1 MRIIISGGGTGGHL
15 FPGIAVA
22 QEVLHSVSRSEVLFV
37 STDRETDKR
46 VLADVPFATMS
57 LKAKGVKGKSLVD
70 RFKACVQLPLSL
82 FNAVKIVR
90 KFKPDVV
97 LGVGGY
103 VTGPML
109 LAAKLLGVP
118 TCIHEQ
124 NSVPG
129 LANLLLSKF
138 VTKVY
143 VSIPG
148 TEALFPKNKTV
159 LTGNPVRQ
167 EVRALRSGE
176 VVGGGFTLL
185 VMGGSLGAHA
195 INQAMIEAVRVLKRR
210 VPKGFVI
217 IHQTG
222 AHDEAKVRR
231 AYKDGGLNTKVS
243 PFIDAMPM
251 AMAKANLV
259 VGRAGAT
266 SLAELTVM
274 GKPMILIPYP
284 YAADNHQE
292 LNASMIMKN
301 GAAKMIRESELSGI
315 GLAEEILDLINSDG
329 KRKKMGNMAL
339 KLGEPDAARKIVRGC
354 LDLATARKMTVEP
367 RVKK

>member
-1 MRIIISGGGTGGHL
+1 MRILISGGGTGGHL

-22 QEVLHSVSRSEVLFV
+22 QEVLHSVSRGEVLFV
-37 STDRETDKR
+37 STDRTTDKR
-46 VLADVPFATMS
+46 VLAGVSFPSMP
-57 LKAKGVKGKSLVD
+57 LKSKGIKGKSIVD
-70 RFKACVQLPLSL
+70 RLKALLQLPLSL
-82 FNAVKIVR
+82 FTALKIVGD
-90 KFKPDVV
+90 FKPEVV

-109 LAAKLLGVP
+109 LAAWLRGIP

-129 LANLLLSKF
+129 LANLLLSKI
-138 VTKVY
+138 VTQVY
-143 VSIPG
+143 VSMPG
-148 TEALFPKNKTV
+148 TEKLFPEHKTF

-167 EVRALRSGE
+167 EVKAFRNSEKKGI
-176 VVGGGFTLL
+176 GFTLL

-195 INQAMIEAVRVLKRR
+195 INQAMIDAVRVLKRR
-210 VPKGFVI
+210 VPKGFVV

-222 AHDEAKVRR
+222 SQDEARVRK
-231 AYKDGGLNTKVS
+231 AYKDGGITSKVKA
-243 PFIDAMPM
+243 FIDAMPM
-251 AMAKANLV
+251 TMAKADLV

-274 GKPMILIPYP
+274 GKAMILVPYP

-292 LNASMIMKN
+292 INASMLVQG

-329 KRKKMGNMAL
+329 KRQKMVNMAL
-339 KLGEPDAARKIVRGC
+339 KFGEPDAAKKIVRQC
-354 LDLATARKMTVEP
+354 LDLATARKTDLN
-367 RVKK
+367 

>member
-1 MRIIISGGGTGGHL
+1 MRILISGGGTGGHL

-37 STDRETDKR
+37 STDRDTDKR
-46 VLADVPFATMS
+46 VLAGLPFRSMP
-57 LKAKGVKGKSLVD
+57 LKARGIKGKSILD
-70 RFKACVQLPLSL
+70 RLMALLQLPLSL
-82 FNAVKIVR
+82 FAALKIV
-90 KFKPDVV
+90 KEFKPDVV

-109 LAAKLLGVP
+109 LAARILGVP

-138 VTKVY
+138 VTQVY
-143 VSIPG
+143 VSLPG
-148 TEALFPKNKTV
+148 TERRFPEHKTS

-167 EVRALRSGE
+167 EVRAFRHGE
-176 VVGGGFTLL
+176 KKGGTFTLL

-195 INQAMIEAVRVLKRR
+195 INMAMIEAVRVLKRR
-210 VPKGFVI
+210 VPTGFVI

-222 AHDEAKVRR
+222 ANDEAKVRK
-231 AYKDGGLNTKVS
+231 AYKDGGLVAKVS
-243 PFIDAMPM
+243 AFIDRMPM
-251 AMAKANLV
+251 AMSKADLV

-274 GKPMILIPYP
+274 GKPMLLIPYP

-292 LNASMIMKN
+292 INGGMLVKV

-315 GLAEEILDLINSDG
+315 GLAEEILDLVNSDG
-329 KRKKMGNMAL
+329 KRQKMASMAL
-339 KLGEPDAARKIVRGC
+339 KFGEPDAANKIVRQC
-354 LDLATARKMTVEP
+354 LDLATARKVGSS
-367 RVKK
+367 

>member
-1 MRIIISGGGTGGHL
+1 MRILISGGGTGGHL

-46 VLADVPFATMS
+46 VLADVSFKTMQ
-57 LKAKGVKGKSLVD
+57 LKSKGIKGKSIID
-70 RFKACVQLPLSL
+70 RLLALIQLPLSVFAAL
-82 FNAVKIVR
+82 KIV
-90 KFKPDVV
+90 KDFKPDVV

-109 LAAKLLGVP
+109 LAARLKGVP

-138 VTKVY
+138 VTQVY

-148 TEALFPKNKTV
+148 TEKLFPKNKTV

-167 EVRALRSGE
+167 EVRAFSGGE
-176 VVGGGFTLL
+176 RKRVGFTLL

-210 VPKGFVI
+210 VPPGFVI

-222 AHDEAKVRR
+222 TADEEKVRN
-231 AYKDGGLNTKVS
+231 AYVDGGLTTKVS
-243 PFIDAMPM
+243 PFIDTMPM
-251 AMAKANLV
+251 AMAKADLV

-292 LNASMIMKN
+292 LNGEMLVKG
-301 GAAKMIRESELSGI
+301 GAAKMIKESELSGI
-315 GLAEEILDLINSDG
+315 GLAEEILDLINNDG
-329 KRKKMGNMAL
+329 KRQKMANMAL
-339 KLGEPDAARKIVRGC
+339 KCAEPDAAKKIVRGC
-354 LDLATARKMTVEP
+354 LDLATASKVGMS
-367 RVKK
+367 

>member
-37 STDRETDKR
+37 STDRETDRR
-46 VLADVPFATMS
+46 VLAEVDFKSMPLNV
-57 LKAKGVKGKSLVD
+57 KGLKGKSILD
-70 RFKACVQLPLSL
+70 RLMALLQLPVAL
-82 FNAVKIVR
+82 FAALKIIG
-90 KFKPDVV
+90 KFKPEVV

-109 LAAKLLGVP
+109 LAARLRGVP

-129 LANLLLSKF
+129 LANRLLSKF
-138 VTKVY
+138 VTQVY

-148 TEALFPKNKTV
+148 TEKFFPKNKIFH
-159 LTGNPVRQ
+159 TGNPVRQ
-167 EVRALRSGE
+167 EVKAFSHGE
-176 VVGGGFTLL
+176 KKGGGFTLL

-210 VPKGFVI
+210 VPPGFII

-222 AHDEAKVRR
+222 EQDEENVRKAYAEAGLTAKVS
-231 AYKDGGLNTKVS
+231 A
-243 PFIDAMPM
+243 FITEMPM
-251 AMAKANLV
+251 AMATADLV

-274 GKPMILIPYP
+274 GKPMIIIPYP

-292 LNASMIMKN
+292 MNGAMLVQG

-315 GLAEEILDLINSDG
+315 GLAEEILALIQSDG
-329 KRKKMGNMAL
+329 RRKKMANMAF
-339 KLGEPDAARKIVRGC
+339 KFGEPDAAKKIVRQC
-354 LDLATARKMTVEP
+354 LDLATARKTSLG
-367 RVKK
+367 

>member
-1 MRIIISGGGTGGHL
+1 MRILISGGGTGGHL

-37 STDRETDKR
+37 STDRETDRR
-46 VLADVPFATMS
+46 VLADMDFRSMP
-57 LKAKGVKGKSLVD
+57 LKVKGIKGKSILD
-70 RFKACVQLPLSL
+70 RILALLQLPRAL
-82 FNAVKIVR
+82 FTALKIVGE
-90 KFKPDVV
+90 FKPDVV

-109 LAAKLLGVP
+109 LAARLRGVP

-129 LANLLLSKF
+129 LANRLLSKF
-138 VTKVY
+138 VNRVC

-148 TEALFPKNKTV
+148 TEKLFPEHKTIH
-159 LTGNPVRQ
+159 TGNPVRQ
-167 EVRALRSGE
+167 EVKALSHGE
-176 VVGGGFTLL
+176 KKQGGFTLL

-210 VPKGFVI
+210 VPTGFVI

-222 AHDEAKVRR
+222 KADEEKVRK
-231 AYKDGGLNTKVS
+231 AYGDGGLTTTVS
-243 PFIDAMPM
+243 AFIDEMPM
-251 AMAKANLV
+251 SMAKADLV

-274 GKPMILIPYP
+274 GKPMIIIPYP
-284 YAADNHQE
+284 HAADNHQE
-292 LNASMIMKN
+292 INGNMLVQG
-301 GAAKMIRESELSGI
+301 GAARMIRENELSGI
-315 GLAEEILDLINSDG
+315 GLAEEILELIQNDA
-329 KRKKMGNMAL
+329 KRQKMANMAL
-339 KLGEPDAARKIVRGC
+339 KFGEPDAAKKIVRQC
-354 LDLATARKMTVEP
+354 LDLAAARKTSLG
-367 RVKK
+367 

>member
-1 MRIIISGGGTGGHL
+1 MRILISGGGTGGHL

-37 STDRETDKR
+37 STDRDTDRR
-46 VLADVPFATMS
+46 VLAEVPFATVS
-57 LKAKGVKGKSLVD
+57 LEVKGIKGKSLVD
-70 RFKACVQLPLSL
+70 RLLALLQLPLSL
-82 FNAVKIVR
+82 FAAFKIVR
-90 KFKPDVV
+90 GFNPDVV

-103 VTGPML
+103 VTGPVL
-109 LAAKLLGVP
+109 LAARLLGIP

-129 LANLLLSKF
+129 LANRLLAKF
-138 VTKVY
+138 VAKIY
-143 VSIPG
+143 VSLPG
-148 TEALFPKNKTV
+148 TEEMFPKNKAV

-167 EVRALRSGE
+167 EVRALSGGE
-176 VVGGGFTLL
+176 RNNGAFTLL

-195 INQAMIEAVRVLKRR
+195 INRAMIEAVRVLKRR
-210 VPKGFVI
+210 VPAGFVI

-222 AHDEAKVRR
+222 TEDEGQVRR
-231 AYKDGGLNTKVS
+231 AYKDGGLTSKVT

-251 AMAKANLV
+251 TMAKADLV

-266 SLAELTVM
+266 SIAELTVM

-292 LNASMIMKN
+292 INAQMLVN
-301 GAAKMIRESELSGI
+301 VGGAKMIRESELSGI
-315 GLAEEILDLINSDG
+315 GLAEEILDLVGSDG
-329 KRKKMGNMAL
+329 KRQKMANMAL
-339 KLGEPDAARKIVRGC
+339 KFGEPDAARKIVRGC
-354 LDLATARKMTVEP
+354 LDLATARKISL
-367 RVKK
+367 